1 MEEVF
6 EGQRREPVPA
16 DRRRRWRVLLAVAAV
31 TAIVG
36 GVWWVSRS
44 RPYAPAA
51 DGPVASTFEVPT
63 YAWDGGSGMDAA
75 VSGTLWF
82 TPDGCTLLGTGEG
95 DQQTAQ
101 AVIFPNATGVTY
113 DNGVRA
119 VVDADG
125 DVYAVEG
132 QSFSYAGGYVVTPD
146 TDTGRR
152 WLEQCPTANLRDG
165 ALVNDHP
172 ATPELT
178 SAPEA
183 PAVAGPTAP
192 TSDEELGFFTVPTFT
207 WDPADGGKD
216 ETTKGTLTLTST
228 GCPVLLD
235 SGGSTIGL
243 VFPNA
248 EAFDDPR
255 TADGP
260 SIYSSFPNGTSGMM
274 ATHGELL
281 ALLGEAAEPTDPI
294 WTAPCSAADV
304 DMVFYVYDA
313 PFPIR

>member
-1 MEEVF
+1 MDQVSEV
-6 EGQRREPVPA
+6 QRRDPDSA
-16 DRRRRWRVLLAVAAV
+16 DRRRRWMVLLATAVV
-31 TAIVG
+31 TAIAG
-36 GVWWVSRS
+36 GVWWMSRS
-44 RPYAPAA
+44 RPYVPAA
-51 DGPVASTFEVPT
+51 NGPAVSTFAVPT

-82 TPDGCTLLGTGEG
+82 TPEGCTLLGNGEG

-119 VVDADG
+119 VVNADG

-132 QSFSYAGGYVVTPD
+132 QPFSYAGGYGVTPE

-152 WLEQCPTANLRDG
+152 WLEQCPTANLREG

-172 ATPELT
+172 ATPELAR
-178 SAPEA
+178 APEA
-183 PAVAGPTAP
+183 PSGAGPTAP
-192 TSDEELGFFTVPTFT
+192 TPDKELGFFTVPTFT

-216 ETTKGTLTLTST
+216 GTATGTLTLTST

-235 SGGSTIGL
+235 RAGSTIGL

-248 EAFDDPR
+248 EAFDDPN
-255 TADGP
+255 TPDGP

-274 ATHGELL
+274 ATDGERLSL
-281 ALLGEAAEPTDPI
+281 QGEAAEPTDPV
-294 WTAPCSAADV
+294 WASPCSAADV
-304 DMVFYVYDA
+304 DTVFYVHDA
-313 PFPIR
+313 PFPIH